1 MSICHHGPISYSMQ
15 EAGSNQPS
23 GQYKDGW
30 YDKNARGHRGR
41 SHSFCLGIEMLRILG
56 LSLEIQA
63 GFYQGVTLTKDIAGR
78 GTVGAKEGE
87 LGEFGVASHDQGKNT
102 QMG

>member
-1 MSICHHGPISYSMQ
+1 
-15 EAGSNQPS
+15 
-23 GQYKDGW
+23 
-30 YDKNARGHRGR
+30 
-41 SHSFCLGIEMLRILG
+41 MLRILG

-78 GTVGAKEGE
+78 GTVRAKEGE

>member
-1 MSICHHGPISYSMQ
+1 
-15 EAGSNQPS
+15 
-23 GQYKDGW
+23 
-30 YDKNARGHRGR
+30 
-41 SHSFCLGIEMLRILG
+41 MLRILG

-63 GFYQGVTLTKDIAGR
+63 GFYLGVTLTKDIAGR